1 MNYIEKYS
9 AAIGYVVTD
18 IEVMNENAPVYCV
31 DIAGHAML
39 NDYKSKS
46 IFLFESGKLVN
57 SLKAIDCIDDVS
69 IRKVFPS
76 KVLLNVS
83 YKTPVAVWNDLGKFY
98 FITKDGKAINITQ
111 HDGLDKFIFISGMGA
126 AKHIPELI
134 NFISNNQEVYAKI
147 DKAIWV
153 SDRRW
158 DVIFT
163 TGAKILLP
171 EENPSV
177 AWNKFVLLQ
186 KEHPDF
192 VDWKFKVVDFRV
204 QSKIYVR

>member
-9 AAIGYVVTD
+9 AAIGYVVRD
-18 IEVMNENAPVYCV
+18 IEVTNENAPVYCL

-46 IFLFESGKLVN
+46 IFLFESDKLID
-57 SLKAIDCIDDVS
+57 SIKAIDCVDVVS

-76 KVLLNVS
+76 KILLNVS
-83 YKTPVAVWNDLGKFY
+83 YKIPVAVWNDLGKFY
-98 FITKDGKAINITQ
+98 FITEDGNPINITQ
-111 HDGLDKFIFISGMGA
+111 HNGLDKFIFISGMGA
-126 AKHIPELI
+126 PKHIPELI
-134 NFISNNQEVYAKI
+134 SFISNDQEVYEKV

-158 DVIFT
+158 DVIFA
-163 TGAKILLP
+163 TGARILLP
-171 EENPSV
+171 EENPST
-177 AWNKFVLLQ
+177 AWNKFVSLQ
-186 KEHPDF
+186 KGHPDF

-204 QSKIYVR
+204 PNKIYVR